1 VADSLGNVV
10 SLTQTLSRSFGAKV
24 ATPGLGFPYNSFLE
38 SFNADKPQ
46 CPGYLQPN
54 SPCGT
59 DMAPTIVL
67 KDGRFVAALGSP
79 GSNKIPPLLAGLISN
94 LVDRGMGIRDA
105 VTSPRVLWGGIR
117 WIRAWIELVSPITDE
132 DAHALEEMGFEKMT
146 VMGYPPPP
154 DSTMAGF
161 GGANAVAYDP
171 RTGVFTGVSD
181 PRRYG
186 SASGPR
192 VVPVRD

>member
-1 VADSLGNVV
+1 
-10 SLTQTLSRSFGAKV
+10 
-24 ATPGLGFPYNSFLE
+24 
-38 SFNADKPQ
+38 
-46 CPGYLQPN
+46 
-54 SPCGT
+54 
-59 DMAPTIVL
+59 
-67 KDGRFVAALGSP
+67 
-79 GSNKIPPLLAGLISN
+79 
-94 LVDRGMGIRDA
+94 
-105 VTSPRVLWGGIR
+105 
-117 WIRAWIELVSPITDE
+117 
-132 DAHALEEMGFEKMT
+132 MGFEKMT